1 MEKLIKQNIVSGNPR
16 TKKPWEKI
24 FIITEGIFSMEG
36 SIVNLPDIIAIK
48 NKYKV
53 YINTHTHFLIIV
65 FGINLKKKI
74 LGIFIC

>member
-1 MEKLIKQNIVSGNPR
+1 LEKLIQQNIVAGNPK

-53 YINTHTHFLIIV
+53 LIYILLMFII
-65 FGINLKKKI
+65 I
-74 LGIFIC
+74 